1 MSVLENFRLGGNL
14 IQIVVVSR
22 RIIGTVFSA
31 MAAVSENNKRIA
43 KNTLALYIRTIITM
57 GVGLFTS
64 RVVLN
69 ILGVDDYGIY
79 NVVGGVVAMFSIVT
93 ASLSQAISRYLTY
106 ELGKD
111 DKERLHTIF
120 CTSVNIQL
128 LMSLIVVVLM
138 EVVGIWFLNNKM
150 NIVSERMYAANW
162 VFQFSI
168 LSFVVSL
175 VSVPYNAAIIAHE
188 RMKAFAYVSILEA
201 VLKLVLVTGLYF
213 SNIDKL
219 ITYAFLMFMVS
230 VIIRI
235 VYGCYCKHHFAECQ
249 YALIFDKSL
258 FADMTKFAGWNSVAA
273 TSYIFNTQGVNII
286 SNLFFG
292 VAVNAARGVALQVDS
307 IIRGFVNNFTT
318 AVKPQIIKSYSSGD
332 YDYMSKLICS
342 ATKYSY
348 YLMLFFALPFM
359 FEAEMILKIW
369 LNNYPA
375 YAPSFVRL
383 TMVIT
388 LIMILGDLL
397 YTNVLAI
404 GKLKNYVL
412 LETCVSI
419 FIFPLSYLLF
429 LMGLPPEIPYILFA
443 LVYAILIG
451 VRLIYLR
458 HEEGF
463 SVKSYMNLV
472 LFPVLL
478 TTLFASII
486 PLIAKYFFMKTDS
499 IGVFLLNVL
508 LCGLST
514 SIAVYFIG
522 ISREERFFVKN
533 KVMGA
538 LKRKN

>member
-1 MSVLENFRLGGNL
+1 
-14 IQIVVVSR
+14 
-22 RIIGTVFSA
+22 
-31 MAAVSENNKRIA
+31 MAEVSENNKRIA

-150 NIVSERMYAANW
+150 NIASERMYAANW

-175 VSVPYNAAIIAHE
+175 VSVPYNAVIIAHE

-235 VYGCYCKHHFAECQ
+235 VYGCYCKRHFAECQ

-307 IIRGFVNNFTT
+307 IIKGFVNNFTT
-318 AVKPQIIKSYSSGD
+318 AVKPQIIKSYSLGE
-332 YDYMSKLICS
+332 YEYMSKLICS

-348 YLMLFFALPFM
+348 FLMLFFALPFI
-359 FEAEMILKIW
+359 FETEMILKLW
-369 LNNYPA
+369 LKIYPD
-375 YAPSFVRL
+375 YAPNFVRL

-388 LIMILGDLL
+388 LIMLLGDLL
-397 YTNVLAI
+397 YVNILAI
-404 GKLKNYVL
+404 GKLKKYMIM
-412 LETCVSI
+412 ETCVSI
-419 FIFPLSYLLF
+419 IVFPFSYFLFWFGLS
-429 LMGLPPEIPYILFA
+429 PEIPYILFSLLYVILIVIR
-443 LVYAILIG
+443 LVYLKREEEFSIG
-451 VRLIYLR
+451 FYVR
-458 HEEGF
+458 
-463 SVKSYMNLV
+463 SVIRPV
-472 LFPVLL
+472 LF
-478 TTLFASII
+478 TTFIASII
-486 PLIAKYFFMKTDS
+486 PFCVKYLFFAQEDILSFLLIVVLCVISVLSTVYC
-499 IGVFLLNVL
+499 IGLNKEEQAFLCSKVLVFLKIN
-508 LCGLST
+508 
-514 SIAVYFIG
+514 
-522 ISREERFFVKN
+522 R
-533 KVMGA
+533 
-538 LKRKN
+538 

>member
-1 MSVLENFRLGGNL
+1 
-14 IQIVVVSR
+14 
-22 RIIGTVFSA
+22 
-31 MAAVSENNKRIA
+31 
-43 KNTLALYIRTIITM
+43 
-57 GVGLFTS
+57 
-64 RVVLN
+64 
-69 ILGVDDYGIY
+69 
-79 NVVGGVVAMFSIVT
+79 
-93 ASLSQAISRYLTY
+93 
-106 ELGKD
+106 
-111 DKERLHTIF
+111 
-120 CTSVNIQL
+120 
-128 LMSLIVVVLM
+128 
-138 EVVGIWFLNNKM
+138 
-150 NIVSERMYAANW
+150 
-162 VFQFSI
+162 
-168 LSFVVSL
+168 
-175 VSVPYNAAIIAHE
+175 
-188 RMKAFAYVSILEA
+188 MKAFAYVSILEA
-201 VLKLVLVTGLYF
+201 VLKLVLVIGLYF

-235 VYGCYCKHHFAECQ
+235 VYGCYCKRHFAECQ

-292 VAVNAARGVALQVDS
+292 VAVNAAMGVALQVDS
-307 IIRGFVNNFTT
+307 IIKGFVNNFTT

-429 LMGLPPEIPYILFA
+429 FIGLPPEIPYILFA

-458 HEEGF
+458 REMF
-463 SVKSYMNLV
+463 FPSMMYIKQTLLPTMSTTLLALVVPIVVKYVFLNEDTIGT
-472 LFPVLL
+472 FLL
-478 TTLFASII
+478 TI
-486 PLIAKYFFMKTDS
+486 M
-499 IGVFLLNVL
+499 
-508 LCGLST
+508 LCILST
-514 SIAVYFIG
+514 VLSIYFIG
-522 ISREERFFVKN
+522 IDNTERLFVRDKLRRI
-533 KVMGA
+533 
-538 LKRKN
+538 LKK

>member
-1 MSVLENFRLGGNL
+1 
-14 IQIVVVSR
+14 
-22 RIIGTVFSA
+22 
-31 MAAVSENNKRIA
+31 
-43 KNTLALYIRTIITM
+43 M

-138 EVVGIWFLNNKM
+138 EVVGIWFLNNKI

-201 VLKLVLVTGLYF
+201 VLKLVLVIGLYF

-235 VYGCYCKHHFAECQ
+235 VYGCYCKRHFAECQ

-307 IIRGFVNNFTT
+307 IIKGFVNNFTT

-429 LMGLPPEIPYILFA
+429 FIGLPPEIPYILFA

-458 HEEGF
+458 REMF
-463 SVKSYMNLV
+463 FPSMMYIKQTLLPTMSTTLLALVVPIVVKYVFLNEDTIGT
-472 LFPVLL
+472 FLL
-478 TTLFASII
+478 TI
-486 PLIAKYFFMKTDS
+486 M
-499 IGVFLLNVL
+499 
-508 LCGLST
+508 LCILST
-514 SIAVYFIG
+514 VLSIYFIG
-522 ISREERFFVKN
+522 IDNTERLFVRDKLRRI
-533 KVMGA
+533 
-538 LKRKN
+538 LKK

>member
-1 MSVLENFRLGGNL
+1 
-14 IQIVVVSR
+14 
-22 RIIGTVFSA
+22 
-31 MAAVSENNKRIA
+31 MAEVSENNKRIA

-111 DKERLHTIF
+111 NKERLHTIF

-175 VSVPYNAAIIAHE
+175 VSVPYNAVIIAHE

-235 VYGCYCKHHFAECQ
+235 VYGCYCKRHFAECQ
-249 YALIFDKSL
+249 YSLIFDKSL

-429 LMGLPPEIPYILFA
+429 FIGLPPEIPYILFA

-458 HEEGF
+458 REMF
-463 SVKSYMNLV
+463 FPSMMYIKQTLLPTMSTTLLALVVPIVVKYVFLNEDTIGT
-472 LFPVLL
+472 FLL
-478 TTLFASII
+478 TI
-486 PLIAKYFFMKTDS
+486 M
-499 IGVFLLNVL
+499 
-508 LCGLST
+508 LCILST
-514 SIAVYFIG
+514 VLSIYFIG
-522 ISREERFFVKN
+522 IDNTERLFVRDKLRRI
-533 KVMGA
+533 
-538 LKRKN
+538 LKK